1 MTSLHAPTHAEPPR
15 AVTVRVPNRLA
26 VRRTSLLTILF
37 AVLLG
42 TGIYIEFLAAR
53 NWNAGEAVLVLHIV
67 LGLVCVAVFASW
79 IGPHVLHGLPKS
91 QRPLFAWLSWLL
103 LASYLLVLGTG
114 LAMIIPLASFLSGRI
129 WFFQFDT
136 THELTFLHLGSAL
149 LAAAGIFSHLLLRH
163 WRKPASVK
171 CGASS

>member
-1 MTSLHAPTHAEPPR
+1 MPH
-15 AVTVRVPNRLA
+15 AVTVRGPTRLA

-53 NWNAGEAVLVLHIV
+53 NWNAGETVLVLHII
-67 LGLVCVAVFASW
+67 LGLVGVAVLASW

-91 QRPLFAWLSWLL
+91 QRPLFIWLSWLL
-103 LASYLLVLGTG
+103 LASYLLVFGTG
-114 LAMIIPLASFLSGRI
+114 LVMIIPLASYLAGRV

-136 THELTFLHLGSAL
+136 TGVLTFLHLWSAFA
-149 LAAAGIFSHLLLRH
+149 AAAGLFLHLLLRH
-163 WRKPASVK
+163 WRKPASVRRR
-171 CGASS
+171 ASS